1 MSFLRSLRNA
11 AQAQSLV
18 KVEFDSGNAE
28 VGFVV
33 YADMDTFDMYVMDNV
48 YSQSILD
55 EDMNGGIMLE
65 SAEDIDDIDFIFV
78 KGTYKT
84 DAIETLVSDIAHKF
98 PIEKTVFFSSISKSI
113 YDNLKSS
120 KKSSKDNNDNIKKE
134 IKSKKNQGKEK
145 IEIIKFEE

>member
-33 YADMDTFDMYVMDNV
+33 YADMDTFDMYIMDNV

-65 SAEDIDDIDFIFV
+65 SEDDMDDIDFIFV

-98 PIEKTVFFSSISKSI
+98 PIEKTMFFSSISKSI
-113 YDNLKSS
+113 YDNLKSD
-120 KKSSKDNNDNIKKE
+120 KKSAKENGPKKE
-134 IKSKKNQGKEK
+134 IKSKKTQDKEK